1 MTDIVQ
7 IIDRFGLGVVMA
19 LAFLWSVHYMLTV
32 TLPRMIVEQTVQ
44 LKSQQD
50 VFVSTLNN
58 LEKRWDARE
67 ERRDRENERICAQM
81 SVLAEQVSDLIRAI
95 SDGHESV
102 KTHIWKDPSKTTS
115 KEPK

>member
-1 MTDIVQ
+1 MDLIQV
-7 IIDRFGLGVVMA
+7 IDRFGLGVVMA

-81 SVLAEQVSDLIRAI
+81 SALAEQVGDLIRAI
-95 SDGHESV
+95 NGGHDDAE
-102 KTHIWKDPSKTTS
+102 TRIWKGPTSKPS